1 MEQRYIEFIQDVLI
15 TIHENIRE
23 LKDRK
28 TFADPEELT
37 HIEAK
42 LIAYHEMLA
51 IIRMSADEFQLPKDK
66 IGL

>member
-1 MEQRYIEFIQDVLI
+1 MEHRYIEFIQDVLI

-28 TFADPEELT
+28 GFADPEELP

-51 IIRMSADEFQLPKDK
+51 IIRMSADEFGLPKDQ
-66 IGL
+66 IGI